1 MVYDDKKL
9 GTELNLALNTPLNEL
24 NKSLDLR
31 IGYDEEFDEWE
42 LIIRYIGSL
51 SEISSKIG
59 FEYTELLNGY
69 AIIRIKSEKIDELS
83 NKPEIIF
90 IEKPKG
96 LYFEQRE
103 NIEGFNESCMNY
115 VNIPPYNLTG
125 KEVLVAVI
133 DSGIDYR
140 HPAFISSVNP
150 NRLKSKI
157 YGIWDQTIYGN
168 PPDGFN
174 FGSYFSNEDI
184 ENAINDEGDSFVITN
199 DISGHGTGVASIISA
214 CAKDVRLLIV
224 KLNNTDKVSENQFT
238 KTTSLMSAIDFC
250 IREAININL
259 PLVINLSLGNNYGD
273 HNSNSIVENYI
284 NSVANIYKLS
294 FVIGTGNDGNTDRH
308 AQIMLGNTST
318 SQIDF
323 LTGPFETAINLQI
336 WRSFTDVIDISL
348 ITPSGRE
355 IGPFNKYQ
363 EVMDFVLS
371 NMYINVLNGYPTP
384 INKNQET
391 YISIIPKETYIEEG
405 IWKILIRPRSISDG
419 RVDVWLPVSGSTSS
433 DVRFLKPSEYT
444 TLTIPSTAI
453 YAISVGAYNQRT
465 LSYAAFSGRGY
476 TTTGII
482 KPEISAPG
490 VNITVAIPGGGYG
503 VASGTSF
510 AAPFVSAGVAM
521 LMQWGITD
529 GNDPFLYGE
538 KVKAYIINGARKLPG
553 YKFWPNPYLGYG
565 ALCVS
570 DSIP

>member
-24 NKSLDLR
+24 NKSLDLG

-83 NKPEIIF
+83 NNPEIIF

-273 HNSNSIVENYI
+273 HNSNSVVENYI

-308 AQIMLGNTST
+308 AQIMLGNTSM